1 MQDDFEDG
9 DNDML
14 PVDNDALSFVEKSS
28 SSCSLEGTPQDKD
41 LLGSPIVEKRV
52 SISSQFCYF
61 VCVSNRVHLTA
72 SMGAGVGI
80 SWGSTHSCSSSPNQ
94 ATISLVPQFKLSVD
108 ISMGVSAWVAKGT
121 LHAAFSVIDI
131 TTPVV
136 LRATSEQKCFS
147 ASQMRIGKG
156 EGGEVVAS
164 GKIVGTD
171 GEGYRERQLVSWKGV
186 GGQFPWFTN
195 DQCSLSG

>member
-1 MQDDFEDG
+1 MVRLLCFFSAQRRP
-9 DNDML
+9 L
-14 PVDNDALSFVEKSS
+14 ALFFSFK
-28 SSCSLEGTPQDKD
+28 
-41 LLGSPIVEKRV
+41 
-52 SISSQFCYF
+52 F
-61 VCVSNRVHLTA
+61 
-72 SMGAGVGI
+72 
-80 SWGSTHSCSSSPNQ
+80 SSP
-94 ATISLVPQFKLSVD
+94 ATHVI
-108 ISMGVSAWVAKGT
+108 
-121 LHAAFSVIDI
+121 AAFSVIDI